1 MIPVRQMMS
10 NEITGTFRRCV
21 RLLAALALAAAAV
34 LVAATPARAETF
46 SVFELRPRH
55 TAPPGQLSSMCLDVA
70 HLSTAHIAPVIQGRC
85 WGGPNQRWWF
95 RNVGNDVWEIHPT
108 HSDKCLDVAHQSQ
121 THGAPV
127 IQGNCWSGP
136 NQRWRQ
142 VGGNGIFS
150 FQPQHISAGQP
161 MCLDVAHNSGAHLA
175 RIVQA
180 RCSGGLNQSWQKL
193 SFGTVER

>member
-1 MIPVRQMMS
+1 
-10 NEITGTFRRCV
+10 
-21 RLLAALALAAAAV
+21 LAALALAAAAV
-34 LVAATPARAETF
+34 LVAASPARAETF
-46 SVFELRPRH
+46 
-55 TAPPGQLSSMCLDVA
+55 
-70 HLSTAHIAPVIQGRC
+70 TAHIAPVIQGRC

-108 HSDKCLDVAHQSQ
+108 HSDKCLDVTHQSQ
-121 THGAPV
+121 AHGAPV

-142 VGGNGIFS
+142 VGGNGVFS